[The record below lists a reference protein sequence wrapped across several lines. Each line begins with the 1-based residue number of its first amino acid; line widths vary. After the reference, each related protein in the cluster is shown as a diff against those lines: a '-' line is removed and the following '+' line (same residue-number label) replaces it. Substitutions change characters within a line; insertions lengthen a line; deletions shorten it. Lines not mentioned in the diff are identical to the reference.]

1 MWVALVV
8 EVEAVAK
15 MPEVG
20 LPKQQKLQ
28 DGYPHTLECMVSGTK
43 QYA

>member
-1 MWVALVV
+1 V
-8 EVEAVAK
+8 EVVAK

-20 LPKQQKLQ
+20 LLKQQILQ

>member
-1 MWVALVV
+1 MVV

-20 LPKQQKLQ
+20 LPKQQRLQ
-28 DGYPHTLECMVSGTK
+28 DGYPHTLECTVSGTK

>member
-1 MWVALVV
+1 MVV
-8 EVEAVAK
+8 EVEAIAK

-20 LPKQQKLQ
+20 LPKQQRLQ
-28 DGYPHTLECMVSGTK
+28 DGYPHTLEFMVSGTK